1 MARWKTTGPRQ
12 GARRALFLLGAVL
25 VLLAASALSVQGT
38 GDLKPFVG
46 TWTGDWNPGPGSNG
60 KLRALDLEIRPGGK
74 IVETWYR
81 YPKNADGTVRTE
93 KSVRSVTSHAVSGQT
108 LILKSRVEKFQVQ
121 GRAPVTAEIEES
133 LELKGR
139 DTAVFK
145 SLSNSYLVEAKRRGD
160 FVPPP
165 PPPIAMKRRS

>member
-1 MARWKTTGPRQ
+1 MVRSKITGPWV
-12 GARRALFLLGAVL
+12 GRAALLLLAGMGAV
-25 VLLAASALSVQGT
+25 ASALSVEGSAT

-60 KLRALDLEIRPGGK
+60 KFRALDLEIRPGGK

-81 YPKNADGTVRTE
+81 YRKSEDGTTRTS
-93 KSVRSVTSHAVSGQT
+93 KSVRPVTSYTVSGQT
-108 LILKSRVEKFQVQ
+108 LTLKSRVESFQVQ
-121 GRAPVTAEIEES
+121 GHPPVTAEIEES

-139 DTAVFK
+139 DAAVFK
-145 SLSNSYLVEAKRRGD
+145 SLSNSYFAEAKRRGEL
-160 FVPPP
+160 VTPP

>member
-1 MARWKTTGPRQ
+1 MMRSKTTGPRQ

-25 VLLAASALSVQGT
+25 ALLAAPALSVQGT

-46 TWTGDWNPGPGSNG
+46 TWTGNWNPGPGSNG
-60 KLRALDLEIRPGGK
+60 KLRALDLEIRPGGS

-81 YPKNADGTVRTE
+81 YRKNDDGTTRTE
-93 KSVRSVTSHAVSGQT
+93 KSVRPVTSYAVSGQT
-108 LILKSRVEKFQVQ
+108 LTLKSRVEKFQVQ
-121 GRAPVTAEIEES
+121 GRAPVAAEIEES

-139 DTAVFK
+139 DEAVFK